1 MRLRQENFDTQKF
14 VPEGDLQD
22 LLSEDVI
29 ARSIRSCDIDFYKHA
44 ETIHTIKNGARKI
57 FAILVLL
64 NQEVA
69 ITKFIEND
77 QLQCS
82 QLDSK
87 LPFPLSILESMEF
100 DGAQDF
106 YERQWEFVSPIFS
119 DLATHRVLDNN
130 IRLPIMES
138 KYLGEGGFGR
148 VFKIVIHRH
157 HRHFRNQV

>member
-14 VPEGDLQD
+14 VPEGKLHD
-22 LLSEDVI
+22 LLNEDVI
-29 ARSIRSCDIDFYKHA
+29 TKSIRSCGIEYYKHA
-44 ETIHTIKNGARKI
+44 ETVDTIANGARKI

-64 NQEVA
+64 NQEAA

-87 LPFPLSILESMEF
+87 LPFPLSILESMDF

-119 DLATHRVLDNN
+119 DLTTHRVLHNN
-130 IRLPIMES
+130 MRLPIMES

-148 VFKIVIHRH
+148 VFTIVIHQNH
-157 HRHFRNQV
+157 QHFRNQV